1 LQNLFLEVASLDK
14 RCYDEFFLTEDILM
28 EHAASGMQSY
38 IENNFAYGSSVI
50 VVVGSG
56 NNGADGIAL
65 ARLLHKNY
73 KVSIY
78 YAKETK
84 SPMAQ
89 LQKKRAL
96 AIGVKQTT
104 TLYNC
109 DVLVDAIV
117 GTGFKG
123 EFNQELQDVLEQM
136 NTLKAFKIA
145 CDTPSGNLFYADVTL
160 TMGGL
165 KIDQFL
171 DNVKDFIG
179 EIKVVDLGITREI
192 YEKESNYKLLDETDF
207 KPPFRTQED
216 VHKGSFGH
224 LSVVVGQMQGA
235 AILSGLAALHFGCG
249 LVTLCGEVQ
258 NLPYS
263 LMQKTTL
270 PNNTTAIALGMGLG
284 EQNIEKFIKHNIP
297 IIADADIF
305 HSLYLEKLLKKKN
318 LVLTPH
324 PKEFVTLLKKLN
336 LADITIEE
344 LQQKR
349 FKYVELFAQHYPKT
363 TLLLKGAN
371 VIITY
376 KNKFFVN
383 PHGSNKLAKG
393 GSGDVL
399 SGLIGSLLAQGYSP
413 LEAAIQ
419 ASLAHTTA
427 AKLYSGADFSLTAE
441 GLIQILTKIS

>member
-1 LQNLFLEVASLDK
+1 MQNLFWEVASLDK
-14 RCYDEFFLTEDILM
+14 RCYEEFFLTEDILM
-28 EHAASGMQSY
+28 EHAASGMQNY

-73 KVSIY
+73 NVSLY

-123 EFNQELQDVLEQM
+123 EFNQELQNILKQM

-171 DNVKDFIG
+171 DNVKDFMG
-179 EIKVVDLGITREI
+179 EIEVVDLGVAREI
-192 YEKESNYKLLDETDF
+192 YEKESNYKLLQESDF
-207 KPPFRTQED
+207 HPPLRNKKD

-235 AILSGLAALHFGCG
+235 ATLSALAALKFGCG
-249 LVTLCGEVQ
+249 LVTLCGKVQ
-258 NLPYS
+258 NLPYC
-263 LMQKTTL
+263 LMQNTTL
-270 PNNTTAIALGMGLG
+270 PQNTSALAIGMGLG
-284 EQNIEKFIKHNIP
+284 ERDIVEFLDLDLP
-297 IIADADIF
+297 TIADADIF
-305 HSLYLEKLLKKKN
+305 YSPHLYKLLQKQN

-324 PKEFVTLLKKLN
+324 PKEFVHLLKKVN

-344 LQQKR
+344 LQKER
-349 FKYVELFAQHYPKT
+349 FKYVKLFTKKFKNIV
-363 TLLLKGAN
+363 LLLKGAN
-371 VIITY
+371 VIIA
-376 KNKFFVN
+376 KEDQFFVN
-383 PHGSNKLAKG
+383 PYGTNKLAKG

-399 SGLIGSLLAQGYSP
+399 SGLIGALLAQRYEP
-413 LEAAIQ
+413 LQATIQ
-419 ASLAHTTA
+419 ASLAHTMV
-427 AKLYSGADFSLTAE
+427 AKLYDGADFSLTPQD
-441 GLIQILTKIS
+441 LIDMIPKLK